1 MNKHHGHVAIPG
13 QRSSSRG
20 EENHLL
26 DTLPGVDKVRELI
39 SRLALPTIFPAV
51 VGQDDI
57 VETEAILIHVHEPHG
72 HAAGP
77 SHEPDELVD
86 SKSML
91 LERMQ

>member
-1 MNKHHGHVAIPG
+1 LNKHHGHIAIPG

-20 EENHLL
+20 KEDHLL
-26 DTLPGVDKVRELI
+26 DTLPGVDERREFI
-39 SRLALPTIFPAV
+39 GRLTLPTISPLV
-51 VGQDDI
+51 VGQDDV
-57 VETEAILIHVHEPHG
+57 VETKAILIHVHEPHG

-91 LERMQ
+91 LE